1 MPQHQMTKEDSSRI
15 QSTQAKSGGDMGF
28 AARAQSAADT
38 RASSSSNNNN
48 NSGGGGGQ
56 SQGGNAANNKR

>member
-1 MPQHQMTKEDSSRI
+1 MPQNQMTKEDSSRI

-28 AARAQSAADT
+28 ASRAQSAADS
-38 RASSSSNNNN
+38 RANNN

-56 SQGGNAANNKR
+56 SKGTDAANKKG